1 MLAYKNAKVSS
12 KTGEELQ
19 TKTDRS
25 MTKTT
30 VKTLF
35 FATLATLL
43 FFVNSS
49 FADGRAGMSTLGY
62 YKDPYSDEERSRRL
76 YEEGLKHKAKAENR
90 AERADLA
97 KSTKEANRLRKKK
110 GEARK
115 AIGAYNFSLRINP
128 RYYLAWRYRGEA
140 LIKLGLI
147 KDAKE
152 SYIVLFK
159 NDQDLAA
166 QLMSSFDEWLAQSE
180 ATGSQE
186 KEEFIEW
193 LARRKSLAKIASGR
207 TNRSKKS
214 P

>member
-1 MLAYKNAKVSS
+1 
-12 KTGEELQ
+12 
-19 TKTDRS
+19 

-30 VKTLF
+30 VKNLL

-43 FFVNSS
+43 FCVNSS

-90 AERADLA
+90 AERADTA
-97 KSTKEANRLRKKK
+97 KNTKEENRLRKKAMKEYQKAVKLDQENYKAFSELGYALEKK

-128 RYYLAWRYRGEA
+128 RYYLAWRCRGEA

-152 SYIVLFK
+152 SYMVLFK

-166 QLMSSFDEWLAQSE
+166 QLMSSFDE
-180 ATGSQE
+180 
-186 KEEFIEW
+186 
-193 LARRKSLAKIASGR
+193 
-207 TNRSKKS
+207 
-214 P
+214 